1 MQSSFAILSSKII
14 NRFSRRHL
22 LAESYMKIRC
32 ELYRFY
38 WKQGSF
44 YPDNPLCLDFI
55 LDDLLFFNI
64 AGNKSGK
71 TAKKKGRQ

>member
-1 MQSSFAILSSKII
+1 
-14 NRFSRRHL
+14 

-55 LDDLLFFNI
+55 LDDSLFFNI
-64 AGNKSGK
+64 AGIKLVI
-71 TAKKKGRQ
+71 TPI